1 VKADVFHAAFLAFR
15 QSQIKIFGESVALAC
30 RQKRG
35 NMYSRREFGKAALV
49 GLSASVLPL
58 TELWAAPRIDST
70 VRGVK
75 LGLITGSLN
84 PIPTNPATDVVDTVI
99 QDCVQLGAGNVEF
112 VNTLLEPDL
121 PGLNHRGGQ
130 VPDSITPEYTAD
142 REKLR
147 QWRLGLH
154 LERFEEVRKKFSD
167 AGINLFSY
175 VMTFSDDATDPEIDA
190 VYKQMKALGV
200 GMFCTNQTR
209 VSMGER
215 LVPFA
220 EKYKIKPA
228 WHTHA
233 IVADPNEVATPESLQ
248 NLLDMSNYF
257 VVNLDI
263 GHFTA
268 GNNDAV
274 AYIKEHHDR
283 ITHIHVK
290 DRKRDN
296 GPNVEWG
303 TGDTPIKQCL
313 QLIRDNHYAIY
324 CIVEREFKG
333 TGPPVEETK
342 KDLDYMRQ
350 ALS

>member
-1 VKADVFHAAFLAFR
+1 
-15 QSQIKIFGESVALAC
+15 
-30 RQKRG
+30 
-35 NMYSRREFGKAALV
+35 MYSRREFGKRMLA
-49 GLSASVLPL
+49 GLSLSVPPL
-58 TELWAAPRIDST
+58 SKILATRRIDSI

-75 LGLITGSLN
+75 LGIITGSLN
-84 PIPTNPATDVVDTVI
+84 PIPVQPGADVVDTVI
-99 QDCVQLGAGNVEF
+99 QECIQLGASNIEF
-112 VNTLLEPDL
+112 VNTLLEPDF

-130 VPDSITPEYTAD
+130 VPDSITPEYSRD
-142 REKLR
+142 RQKLR
-147 QWRLGLH
+147 DWRLGLH
-154 LERFEEVRKKFSD
+154 LERFEQVRKKFLD

-175 VMTFSDDATDPEIDA
+175 VMTFSDDFTDPEIDA
-190 VYKQMKALGV
+190 VYRQMNALGV

-209 VSMGER
+209 VSMGQQ

-220 EKYKIKPA
+220 AKYKIKPA

-233 IVADPNEVATPESLQ
+233 MVGDPNEVATPESLQ
-248 NLLDMSNYF
+248 KLLDMSPNF
-257 VVNLDI
+257 MVNLDI

-274 AYIKEHHDR
+274 AYIKEHHSR

-290 DRKRDN
+290 DRKRND

-313 QLIRDNHYAIY
+313 QLIRDSRYPIY

-333 TGPPVEETK
+333 NGTPVEETR
-342 KDLDYMRQ
+342 KDLEYMKGTLT
-350 ALS
+350 A

>member
-1 VKADVFHAAFLAFR
+1 
-15 QSQIKIFGESVALAC
+15 
-30 RQKRG
+30 
-35 NMYSRREFGKAALV
+35 MYSRREFGKQMLA
-49 GLSASVLPL
+49 GLSLSVLPVSQIF
-58 TELWAAPRIDST
+58 AATRIDS
-70 VRGVK
+70 VVSGVK
-75 LGLITGSLN
+75 LGIITGSLN
-84 PIPTNPATDVVDTVI
+84 PIAVAPATDVIDTVI
-99 QDCVQLGAGNVEF
+99 QECVQVGAGNVEF
-112 VNTLLEPDL
+112 VNTLLEPDF
-121 PGLNHRGGQ
+121 PGHNHRGGQ
-130 VPDSITPEYTAD
+130 VPDTITPEYTRD
-142 REKLR
+142 RQKLR
-147 QWRLGLH
+147 DWRLGLH
-154 LERFEEVRKKFSD
+154 LERFEQVRKKFLD
-167 AGINLFSY
+167 ADINLFSY
-175 VMTFSDDATDPEIDA
+175 VMTFSDDFTDAEIDA

-200 GMFCTNQTR
+200 GLFCTNQTR

-233 IVADPNEVATPESLQ
+233 MVGDPNEVATPESLQ
-248 NLLDMSNYF
+248 KLLDMSPNF

-274 AYIKEHHDR
+274 AYINEHHSR

-290 DRKRDN
+290 DRKRDD

-313 QLIRDNHYAIY
+313 ELIRDNRYPIY

-333 TGPPVEETK
+333 TGTPVEETR
-342 KDLDYMRQ
+342 KDLEYMKR
-350 ALS
+350 ALTA

>member
-1 VKADVFHAAFLAFR
+1 MLA
-15 QSQIKIFGESVALAC
+15 
-30 RQKRG
+30 
-35 NMYSRREFGKAALV
+35 
-49 GLSASVLPL
+49 GLSLSVPPL
-58 TELWAAPRIDST
+58 SKILATRRIDSI

-75 LGLITGSLN
+75 LGIITGSLN
-84 PIPTNPATDVVDTVI
+84 PIPVQPGADVVDTVI
-99 QDCVQLGAGNVEF
+99 QECIQLGASNIEF
-112 VNTLLEPDL
+112 VNTLLEPDF

-130 VPDSITPEYTAD
+130 VPDSITPEYSRD
-142 REKLR
+142 RQKLR
-147 QWRLGLH
+147 DWRLGLH
-154 LERFEEVRKKFSD
+154 LERFEQVRKKFLD

-175 VMTFSDDATDPEIDA
+175 VMTFSDDFTDPEIDA
-190 VYKQMKALGV
+190 VYRQMNALGV

-209 VSMGER
+209 VSMGQQ

-220 EKYKIKPA
+220 AKYKIKPA

-233 IVADPNEVATPESLQ
+233 MVGDPNEVATPESLQ
-248 NLLDMSNYF
+248 KLLDMSPNF
-257 VVNLDI
+257 MVNLDI

-274 AYIKEHHDR
+274 AYIKEHHSR

-290 DRKRDN
+290 DRKRND

-313 QLIRDNHYAIY
+313 QLIRDSRYPIY

-333 TGPPVEETK
+333 NGTPVEETR
-342 KDLDYMRQ
+342 KDLEYMKGTLT
-350 ALS
+350 A

>member
-1 VKADVFHAAFLAFR
+1 
-15 QSQIKIFGESVALAC
+15 
-30 RQKRG
+30 
-35 NMYSRREFGKAALV
+35 MPSRREFGKALLG
-49 GLSASVLPL
+49 GLAASTFAISRTL
-58 TELWAAPRIDST
+58 AATKIDST
-70 VRGVK
+70 FHGVK
-75 LGLITGSLN
+75 LGIITGSLN
-84 PIPTNPATDVVDTVI
+84 PIPQKPGMDVVDAVI
-99 QDCVQLGAGNVEF
+99 QDCVELRAGNVEF
-112 VNTLLEPDL
+112 VNTLLEPDY

-130 VPDSITPEYTAD
+130 VPDTVSPEYTAD
-142 REKLR
+142 RERLR

-154 LERFEEVRKKFSD
+154 LDRFEQVRKKFAA

-175 VMTFSDDATDPEIDA
+175 VMTFSDDFTDAEIDA
-190 VYKQMKALGV
+190 VYKQMQALEV
-200 GMFCTNQTR
+200 GLFCTNQTR

-215 LVPFA
+215 LKPFA

-233 IVADPNEVATPESLQ
+233 MVGDPNEVATPESLQ
-248 NLLDMSNYF
+248 KLLDMSPEF

-274 AYIKEHHDR
+274 GYIKEHHAR
-283 ITHIHVK
+283 ITHIHLK

-303 TGDTPIKQCL
+303 TGDTPIVQCL
-313 QLIRDNHYAIY
+313 QLIRDNHYPIY

-333 TGPPVEETK
+333 TGTPVEETK
-342 KDLDYMRQ
+342 KDIDYMKR
-350 ALS
+350 ALSA

>member
-1 VKADVFHAAFLAFR
+1 
-15 QSQIKIFGESVALAC
+15 
-30 RQKRG
+30 
-35 NMYSRREFGKAALV
+35 MPSRREFGKSLAAGLTIAAL
-49 GLSASVLPL
+49 SSPWS
-58 TELWAAPRIDST
+58 WAAGRINST

-84 PIPTNPATDVVDTVI
+84 PIPKTPGTDIVDTAI
-99 QDCVQLGAGNVEF
+99 EECVQLRAGNVEF
-112 VNTLLEPDL
+112 VNTLLEPDF

-130 VPDSITPEYTAD
+130 VPDEITPEYTSD
-142 REKLR
+142 RQKLR
-147 QWRLGLH
+147 DWRLEQH
-154 LERFEEVRKKFSD
+154 LERFAEVREKFAL
-167 AGINLFSY
+167 AGLNLFSY
-175 VMTFSDDATDPEIDA
+175 VMTFSDDFTDPEMDA
-190 VYKQMKALGV
+190 VYQQMKALGV
-200 GMFCTNQTR
+200 RLFCTNQTR
-209 VSMGER
+209 VAMGER
-215 LVPFA
+215 LKPFA

-233 IVADPNEVATPESLQ
+233 MVGNPNEVATPESLQ
-248 NLLDMSNYF
+248 KLIAMSPYF
-257 VVNLDI
+257 MVNLDI

-274 AYIKEHHDR
+274 AYIREHHDR

-313 QLIRDNHYAIY
+313 QLIRDNHYPIY

-333 TGPPVEETK
+333 TGTPLEETRR
-342 KDLDYMRQ
+342 DLEYMKQ
-350 ALS
+350 ALA